1 MNLLYWSL
9 SFFLSISSTTYAAAP
24 KETAAPEPCTIR
36 SPHTGSFFDLNP
48 LHIPD
53 PKTSKAKNGRD
64 YSWNATGWDMGY
76 NFTLNFCGGVVEK
89 LEDLGGVEGVDKQL
103 WRNVSAYYR
112 QGGKV
117 YSIGQQNMAPVIRGR
132 KMVLNYTDG
141 SPCPEPRKRA
151 DLMAGRDTRE
161 IVDGDKD
168 DDESDRP
175 KVPGR
180 TKTTIISMLCDRDPL
195 MPQLTLSFI
204 ASPDECTYFFEA
216 RSSAACAG
224 IQQSSQTLSPSG
236 VFGVIMMIAI
246 IVYVVGGCVYSRVVL
261 NQRGWRQLP
270 NYALWAG
277 IFGFFRD
284 IVIILTSSCTRF
296 LPSRRGYSRVNGD
309 IGGVGSTRS
318 GRDSESANRL
328 IDELNEEWDD
338 GF

>member
-1 MNLLYWSL
+1 
-9 SFFLSISSTTYAAAP
+9 
-24 KETAAPEPCTIR
+24 
-36 SPHTGSFFDLNP
+36 
-48 LHIPD
+48 
-53 PKTSKAKNGRD
+53 
-64 YSWNATGWDMGY
+64 
-76 NFTLNFCGGVVEK
+76 
-89 LEDLGGVEGVDKQL
+89 
-103 WRNVSAYYR
+103 
-112 QGGKV
+112 
-117 YSIGQQNMAPVIRGR
+117 MAPVIRGR

-277 IFGFFRD
+277 IFGFFRVRD
-284 IVIILTSSCTRF
+284 TSSYSCVASTVFVYANLANTFTTGHCDHSHIFVYAILAFKTRVQ
-296 LPSRRGYSRVNGD
+296 PCEWRYRWCWQHQVGTGQRVGESAHRRAQR
-309 IGGVGSTRS
+309 GVGRRVLMRYRLLSMF
-318 GRDSESANRL
+318 DSQH
-328 IDELNEEWDD
+328 
-338 GF
+338 